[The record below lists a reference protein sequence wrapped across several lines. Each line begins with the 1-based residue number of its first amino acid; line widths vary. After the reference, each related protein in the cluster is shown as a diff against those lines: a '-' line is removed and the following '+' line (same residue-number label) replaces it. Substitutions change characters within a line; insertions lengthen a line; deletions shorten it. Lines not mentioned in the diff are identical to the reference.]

1 MRARIMNT
9 CRDGMPLAREVEVF
23 AGKSTIEVVQAMRRE
38 ALFSDRGT
46 FEDEID
52 MVLSNAK
59 GLAGVDL
66 VPNGY

>member
-1 MRARIMNT
+1 
-9 CRDGMPLAREVEVF
+9 
-23 AGKSTIEVVQAMRRE
+23 MRRE

-52 MVLSNAK
+52 MLLSNAE

-66 VPNGY
+66 VPMGTDRLR